1 MYILHSQSRC
11 AETDSELFLL
21 KLFVIIG
28 LVKGGG
34 GGERLN
40 GGRASPFPPLGET
53 LIVVL

>member
-34 GGERLN
+34 ERLN
-40 GGRASPFPPLGET
+40 GGRASPFPPLEET